1 MEMADP
7 QSSAPVRRFFR
18 QPPRAEAR
26 DVCRQTHGHR
36 TPPHASLGQRRGR
49 EPRPPRTVPGERRR
63 ERGIILAHKKDGQV
77 TSGTKIKL
85 SRIEPDEE
93 AVKDLTDPEAEAARG
108 GLDLTLGTTLGATH
122 AC

>member
-1 MEMADP
+1 MA
-7 QSSAPVRRFFR
+7 R
-18 QPPRAEAR
+18 
-26 DVCRQTHGHR
+26 
-36 TPPHASLGQRRGR
+36 
-49 EPRPPRTVPGERRR
+49 
-63 ERGIILAHKKDGQV
+63 KKDGQV

-122 AC
+122 ACKGQNSCKGKGSCGVVKEL